1 MRDLNV
7 TIVQTKLFWEDINA
21 NLGHFDTVIN
31 KISIDTD
38 LIILPEMFTTGFTM
52 NAEKLAQ
59 TMDGE
64 SVSWMKQISGK
75 KKTDITGSLIIKED
89 KKFFNRLVWVKPT
102 GELFFYD
109 KKHLFR
115 FSSEEKTF
123 TPGSKRIIVNLKGW
137 KICPFVCYDLRF
149 PLWTRNYHKTY
160 DIAIFV
166 ANWPEMRSLHWKTLL
181 AARAIENQ
189 AYTIGVNRVG
199 RDGNNLDYSGD
210 SSIIDPKGNI
220 IFQKS
225 SVSCVHTETIPF
237 NPLQE
242 YRDKFPAWMDAD
254 DFIIP

>member
-7 TIVQTKLFWEDINA
+7 TIVQTKLYWEDISS
-21 NLGHFDTVIN
+21 NLGHFDSVIN
-31 KISIDTD
+31 KISRDTD
-38 LIILPEMFTTGFTM
+38 LIVLPEMFTTGFTM
-52 NAEKLAQ
+52 NADKLAQ
-59 TMDGE
+59 TMNGE
-64 SVSWMKQISGK
+64 SVSWMKQKSRE

-89 KKFFNRLVWVKPT
+89 KNFFNRLVWVKPT

-123 TPGSKRIIVNLKGW
+123 TPGSKRIIVNLKDW

-149 PLWTRNYHKTY
+149 PMWTRNYHKTY

-189 AYTIGVNRVG
+189 AYIIGVNRVG

-210 SSIIDPKGNI
+210 SSIIDPGGNI
-220 IFQKS
+220 IFQKPYA
-225 SVSCVHTETIPF
+225 SCVHTETISL
-237 NPLQE
+237 NSLQE
-242 YRDKFPAWMDAD
+242 YRTKFPAWKDAD
-254 DFIIP
+254 EFIMP